1 MAKGGIKIP
10 LDSAEG
16 DEEKER
22 ELMRP
27 ENQNR
32 FMLDLFAN
40 RQPGQVIPRASLMSL
55 GEMELNEWDLQTID
69 MTVRLNMEY
78 DFKRRP
84 VDARMVRI
92 ESLGVEHL
100 AFATVPWDN
109 AAEGELARMLFD
121 RWREG
126 EQDKDGNWVRP
137 AHSLKSM
144 ADWGDW
150 QAFYGLYAGNHQRR
164 ARFQALQ
171 GASDVSMANAE
182 GAPDEEQQKRLRGPS
197 GQVYATAR
205 TGMLGT
211 AIRTFLTAYVQR
223 TWGLD
228 GADLSQAKLAVWLT
242 EAGYPVKVH
251 DVKNAGRSQLHEQVS
266 PATPEV
272 VAFLEIVKAQFPGL
286 ETGRLLVRG

>member
-1 MAKGGIKIP
+1 
-10 LDSAEG
+10 
-16 DEEKER
+16 
-22 ELMRP
+22 
-27 ENQNR
+27 
-32 FMLDLFAN
+32 
-40 RQPGQVIPRASLMSL
+40 MSL
-55 GEMELNEWDLQTID
+55 GEMVLNDWDLQTVD
-69 MTVRLNMEY
+69 TPVRLNMEY

-126 EQDKDGNWVRP
+126 EKDKKGNWVRP
-137 AHSLKSM
+137 AHCLKSM
-144 ADWGDW
+144 ADWSHW

-164 ARFQALQ
+164 ARFQALE
-171 GASDVSMANAE
+171 AAPDMTTAKAE
-182 GAPDEEQQKRLRGPS
+182 GAPDEEQEKRLRGPS

-272 VAFLEIVKAQFPGL
+272 VAFLEIVKARFPGV
-286 ETGRLLVRG
+286 EVGRFLVRG